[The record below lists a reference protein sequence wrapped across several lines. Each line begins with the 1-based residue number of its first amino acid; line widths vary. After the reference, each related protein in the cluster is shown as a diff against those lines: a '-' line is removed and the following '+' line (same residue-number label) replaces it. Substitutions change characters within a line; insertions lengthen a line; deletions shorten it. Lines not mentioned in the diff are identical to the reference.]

1 MIQHLSVC
9 RYIVIHLNVNL
20 KLQMAYYILPSKTWF
35 LENKSDNIN
44 NSHNNDSKS
53 NTSETIEK

>member
-1 MIQHLSVC
+1 
-9 RYIVIHLNVNL
+9 
-20 KLQMAYYILPSKTWF
+20 MAYYILPSKTWF